1 MAVAKAAALAGLG
14 VLMPMT
20 EHGRYD
26 MAFAVGDRILK
37 VQCKC
42 ATRKGDCLVVRLV
55 ASRRCAEGYKR
66 TRYWRNE
73 IDLVAAYSDELDE
86 CYLIAIEEIE
96 GMTAFQMRLTPA
108 RNNQQAAIN
117 FAADYEFTGAVAQL
131 EERVH
136 GMHEVRGSSPLS
148 SISGSSSTPTT
159 VGAEEFGYRYA
170 RFLQRA
176 AGGEEFVV
184 TRRGRPMARISPPEL
199 PQQLDLV
206 PADGAPTR
214 LAVGRRRSRDP

>member
-1 MAVAKAAALAGLG
+1 MAIAKAAALAGVG

-26 MAFAVGDRILK
+26 MAFAVGDRILR

-73 IDLVAAYSDELDE
+73 IDLVAAYSDERDE
-86 CYLIAIEEIE
+86 CYLIPIEEVE

-148 SISGSSSTPTT
+148 SIPGTSSTSTT

-176 AGGEEFVV
+176 AGGEEFLV

-199 PQQLDLV
+199 PGQQELE
-206 PADGAPTR
+206 PAPVDDA
-214 LAVGRRRSRDP
+214 